1 MISPELEKRFGGVA
15 RLYGRAGLE
24 RLLRAH
30 VCVVGVGGVGSW
42 TVEALARSGV
52 GAITMI
58 DLDEVCITNVNRQ
71 LPATVETV
79 GRPKVA
85 VLAERIAAI
94 HPECVVRAEQEFFT
108 AATAG
113 RFLAEA
119 YAWVI
124 DAIDVPRNKCLLI
137 AACRERGIPVLT
149 VGGAGGRRDAT
160 AVRVEDLGRSG
171 HDALLR
177 VVRRGLRQEYGFA
190 KENGAAFGVPCIYS
204 KEAPFFP
211 WADGSV
217 CAQKEEGSSLALDC
231 ASGFG
236 AATFV
241 TGVFGFAAAGE
252 VVRRIALEAREEA
265 HL

>member
-1 MISPELEKRFGGVA
+1 MIAPELERRFGGVA
-15 RLYGRAGLE
+15 RLYGREGLE

-30 VCVVGVGGVGSW
+30 VCVV
-42 TVEALARSGV
+42 GV

-71 LPATVETV
+71 LPAMEGTV
-79 GRPKVA
+79 GRPKVE
-85 VLAERIAAI
+85 VLAERIVAI
-94 HPECVVRAEQEFFT
+94 HPGCAVRAEQEFFT
-108 AATAG
+108 AATAA
-113 RFLAEA
+113 RFLAA
-119 YAWVI
+119 CYSWVV
-124 DAIDVPRNKCLLI
+124 DAIDVPKNKCLLI
-137 AACRERGIPVLT
+137 ASCRERGIPVLT

-177 VVRRGLRQEYGFA
+177 VVRRGLRREYGFPG
-190 KENGAAFGVPCIYS
+190 EHGALFGVPCVYS
-204 KEAPFFP
+204 QEAPFYP

-241 TGVFGFAAAGE
+241 TGAFGFAAAGE
-252 VVRRIALEAREEA
+252 VVRRIALEPTGEAR
-265 HL
+265 L

>member
-1 MISPELEKRFGGVA
+1 MEVAQRFGGMA
-15 RLYGRAGLE
+15 RLYGHAGLE

-52 GAITMI
+52 GSITMI
-58 DLDEVCITNVNRQ
+58 DLDEVCITNINRQ
-71 LPATVETV
+71 LPALEGTV
-79 GRPKVA
+79 GRPKVE

-94 HPECVVRAEQEFFT
+94 HPGCVVRAEQEFFT
-108 AATAG
+108 EATAA
-113 RFLAEA
+113 RFLAEP
-119 YAWVI
+119 YTWVI
-124 DAIDVPRNKCLLI
+124 DAIDVPKNKCLLI
-137 AACRERGIPVLT
+137 ASCRERGVPVLT

-160 AVRVEDLGRSG
+160 AVRVEDLAHSG

-177 VVRRGLRQEYGFA
+177 VVRRELRQDYGFP
-190 KENGAAFGVPCIYS
+190 KEQATAFGVPCVYS
-204 KEAPFFP
+204 QEAPFFP

-217 CAQKEEGSSLALDC
+217 CDRKEEGSPLMIDC

-241 TGVFGFAAAGE
+241 TGAFGFAAAGE
-252 VVRRIALEAREEA
+252 VVRRIAVEQPEGRRR
-265 HL
+265 

>member
-1 MISPELEKRFGGVA
+1 MIALESEKRFGGVA

-24 RLLRAH
+24 RLTCAH

-58 DLDEVCITNVNRQ
+58 DLDEVCITNINRQ
-71 LPATVETV
+71 LPAMEGTV

-94 HPECVVRAEQEFFT
+94 HPECEVRAEQEFFMAST
-108 AATAG
+108 AA
-113 RFLAEA
+113 RFLAES
-119 YAWVI
+119 YSWVI

-137 AACRERGIPVLT
+137 ASCRERGIPVLT

-177 VVRRGLRQEYGFA
+177 VVRRGLRQEYGFP
-190 KENGAAFGVPCIYS
+190 KEHGAVFGVPCVYS
-204 KEAPFFP
+204 QEPPFFP

-241 TGVFGFAAAGE
+241 TGAFGFAAAGE
-252 VVRRIALEAREEA
+252 VVRRIALDVRGEA
-265 HL
+265 LS

>member
-1 MISPELEKRFGGVA
+1 MDEAQRFGGMA

-58 DLDEVCITNVNRQ
+58 DLDEVCITNINRQ
-71 LPATVETV
+71 LPAMDGTV
-79 GRPKVA
+79 GRPKVG

-94 HPECVVRAEQEFFT
+94 HPGCAVRAEQEFFT
-108 AATAG
+108 EATAA
-113 RFLAEA
+113 RFLAEP
-119 YAWVI
+119 YTWVV
-124 DAIDVPRNKCLLI
+124 DAIDVPKHKCLLI
-137 AACRERGIPVLT
+137 ASCRERGVPVLT

-160 AVRVEDLGRSG
+160 AVRVEDLAHSG

-177 VVRRGLRQEYGFA
+177 VVRRELRQDYGFP
-190 KENGAAFGVPCIYS
+190 KEQATSFGVPCVYS
-204 KEAPFFP
+204 QEAPFFP
-211 WADGSV
+211 WSDGSV
-217 CAQKEEGSSLALDC
+217 CDRKEEGSPLALDC

-236 AATFV
+236 SATFV
-241 TGVFGFAAAGE
+241 TGAFGFAAAGE
-252 VVRRIALEAREEA
+252 VVRRIAVDQPEGRRR
-265 HL
+265 

>member
-1 MISPELEKRFGGVA
+1 MISLELEKRFGGVA
-15 RLYGRAGLE
+15 RLYGRSGLD

-71 LPATVETV
+71 LPAMEGTV
-79 GRPKVA
+79 GRAKVE

-94 HPECVVRAEQEFFT
+94 HPECAVRAEQEFFT
-108 AATAG
+108 ASTAD
-113 RFLAEA
+113 RFLAGS
-119 YAWVI
+119 YSWVI

-137 AACRERGIPVLT
+137 ASCRDRGIPVLT

-177 VVRRGLRQEYGFA
+177 VVRRGLRSDYGFP
-190 KENGAAFGVPCIYS
+190 KEHGAAFGVPCVYS
-204 KEAPFFP
+204 QESPFFP

-217 CAQKEEGSSLALDC
+217 CSRKEEGSSLALDC
-231 ASGFG
+231 SSGFG

-252 VVRRIALEAREEA
+252 VVRRIALESGEEA
-265 HL
+265 RL